1 MGSFQNLRDEGGF
14 ALTLQHA
21 NRCAVVRERAQ
32 IAPAASR
39 HTPTTRFLIASDRNI
54 KNRVN
59 SLKTNEKIFSNR

>member
-1 MGSFQNLRDEGGF
+1 MARFQILRDEDGF
-14 ALTLQHA
+14 ALTLQRA

-54 KNRVN
+54 KNRVK